1 MSGIAP
7 TKKKRKNPGGIEMA
21 EKETIVL
28 VDGSS
33 LAFRMFYALFSMGL
47 RSSTGVP
54 TGALYGFFNA
64 IFDLIEKY
72 NPTML
77 AVAFDREEPTFR
89 KEQFVEYKA
98 HRQEMPDDLAK
109 QWPLIKEGVQMLGIP
124 MYELAGFEAD
134 DVIGTVAKDAER
146 RGMRVD
152 ILTGD
157 KDAFQL
163 VSDIDG
169 DVQVLMPPA
178 RGGGLV
184 VYRRAEVFEKMGVW
198 PEQIIDYKALCGDS
212 SDNIPGVKGIGPK
225 TAVDLLTQ
233 YKTLDGVYEH
243 VEELKSK
250 SVKAKLTEGK
260 EIAYKSQMLATI
272 KLDVPLDFDFVHC
285 RLDSLDTSKAIEYF
299 QNLGIKS
306 IVNRLPKVLARISGG
321 EAAVQSAEI
330 SSLSVVSVE
339 VESAISV
346 GAGVGA
352 ETPSMG
358 SGGTRQ
364 LGLFDSQEPTS
375 LTGSLGLPA
384 FQHRHFEPPSPQIV
398 TTEEELEKLIEELSK
413 QQALS
418 VDLETSG
425 LESLDTNIVGYALAW
440 GGGID
445 FKDGVLSLA
454 DQSESNGSGVKT
466 AYIPVGHSGILT
478 QQQLDPALVAQRL
491 KPVLEN
497 PAIGK
502 VAQNAKFEM
511 NVLSLYGIKFG
522 PVAFDTM
529 IASYI
534 LNPDD
539 KHGLKDQVS
548 RVFNYEMVRI
558 AELIGTGKKQV
569 TMEMVQID
577 KAAPYAADDAR
588 MTLELTR
595 TYLPLMDKEQK
606 YILNEIELPLSV
618 VLAEMEQ
625 NGIALDIPY
634 LKKFSIELSTDIARL
649 ESEIYALAGYSFNIN
664 STQQLQ
670 KLLFEDLGLKS
681 QGKTTKK
688 TGLSTDA
695 AAMEALKN
703 EHVIIPKI
711 LEYRHLAK
719 LRSTYVDSLTKLVST
734 RDNRLHG
741 TFNQTVAATGRLS
754 STNPNLQ
761 NIPIRTEIGS
771 RIRRAFIPE
780 KPDWVIMS
788 ADYSQIELRILA
800 HMAEDPTLIDA
811 FQKNQDIHQRTAKEI
826 FDIPLEE
833 VTKDMRAIGKTM
845 NFALVYQQGDYRTG
859 IDLGVSTAEAKKFRE
874 KYFNTYPNVMKLVSE
889 TLETARE
896 KNYVETIYGRRRYF
910 RYLNDRNSM
919 IRQADERAAFN
930 APLQGSAADLMKLA
944 MIRLSKE
951 LKENKLK
958 TKIVLQVHDEL
969 VLEVPNDEV
978 ELAKKIVTQSMEYGQ
993 PLKVPLVVDIGVGP
1007 NWMEAK

>member
-1 MSGIAP
+1 
-7 TKKKRKNPGGIEMA
+7 MA
-21 EKETIVL
+21 QKETLVL

-47 RSSTGVP
+47 RSSTGIP

-64 IFDLIEKY
+64 IFDLIEKHQ
-72 NPTML
+72 PAML
-77 AVAFDREEPTFR
+77 AVCFDRDEVTFR
-89 KEQFVEYKA
+89 KEQFQDYKA
-98 HRQEMPDDLAK
+98 NRQEMPDDLKK

-124 MYELAGFEAD
+124 LYELPGFEAD
-134 DVIGTVAKDAER
+134 DVIGTVAKDAEK
-146 RGMRVD
+146 RGLRVD

-184 VYRRAEVFEKMGVW
+184 TYRRAEVFEKMGVW

-233 YKTLDGVYEH
+233 YKTLDGIYEH

-250 SVKAKLTEGK
+250 SVKGKLTEGRD
-260 EIAYKSQMLATI
+260 IAYTSQMLATI
-272 KLDVPLDFDFVHC
+272 KLDVPLEFDFAHC
-285 RLDSLDTSKAIEYF
+285 RLDSLDTSKATEFF
-299 QNLGIKS
+299 QGLGIKS
-306 IVNRLPKVLARISGG
+306 IVTRLPRVLSKIAGTEVAG
-321 EAAVQSAEI
+321 DAEI
-330 SSLSVVSVE
+330 SSLSVVSLQ
-339 VESAISV
+339 VESTVAV
-346 GAGVGA
+346 GAGVGGDA
-352 ETPSMG
+352 PG
-358 SGGTRQ
+358 VVPGGGTRQ
-364 LGLFDSQEPTS
+364 LGLFDSSEPVS
-375 LTGSLGLPA
+375 LTPA
-384 FQHRHFEPPSPQIV
+384 YEKKAFDPPAPQII
-398 TTEEELEKLIEELSK
+398 TTEDDLANLISELSSH
-413 QQALS
+413 QAFAI
-418 VDLETSG
+418 DLETDG
-425 LESLDTNIVGYALAW
+425 IESLDTNIVGWAFAW
-440 GGGID
+440 GNG
-445 FKDGVLSLA
+445 FEMKDGKLQLA
-454 DQSESNGSGVKT
+454 EQTASGTAVKT
-466 AYIPVGHSGILT
+466 AYIPVGHSGILST
-478 QQQLDPALVAQRL
+478 QQLDSELVVSRL
-491 KPVLEN
+491 KPILED
-497 PAIGK
+497 ASIGK
-502 VAQNAKFEM
+502 IAQNAKFEM
-511 NVLSLYGIKFG
+511 NVLSLYGINLC
-522 PVAFDTM
+522 PIAFDTM

-548 RVFNYEMVRI
+548 RVFGYEMVRI

-569 TMEMVQID
+569 TMTMVPVE
-577 KAAPYAADDAR
+577 KVAPYAADDAR
-588 MTLELTR
+588 MTLELAR
-595 TYLPLMDKEQK
+595 TYLPRLDKEQLF
-606 YILNEIELPLSV
+606 ILNQIELPLSC

-634 LKKFSIELSTDIARL
+634 LKKFSVELSADIARL
-649 ESEIYALAGYSFNIN
+649 ESEIFELAGSSFNIN

-670 KLLFEDLGLKS
+670 KILFEDLGLKP

-695 AAMEALKN
+695 AALEALKN
-703 EHVIIPKI
+703 EHVIIPKL
-711 LEYRHLAK
+711 LEYRHLSK
-719 LRSTYVDSLTKLVST
+719 LRSTYVDSLVKLVNT

-780 KPDWVIMS
+780 KADWVIMS
-788 ADYSQIELRILA
+788 ADYSQIELRMLA

-811 FQKNQDIHQRTAKEI
+811 FSKNQDIHQRTAKEI
-826 FDIPLEE
+826 FDVPLEE
-833 VTKDMRAIGKTM
+833 VTKEMRAIGKTM

-859 IDLGVSTAEAKKFRE
+859 IDLGVSTSEAKKFRE
-874 KYFNTYPNVMKLVSE
+874 KYFSTYPNVMKLVSE

-944 MIRLSKE
+944 MIRLCKE
-951 LKENKLK
+951 LKDNNMK

-969 VLEVPNDEV
+969 VLEVPNDEI
-978 ELAKKIVTQSMEYGQ
+978 ELAKKVITQSMEYGQ

>member
-1 MSGIAP
+1 
-7 TKKKRKNPGGIEMA
+7 MA
-21 EKETIVL
+21 QKETLVL

-47 RSSTGVP
+47 RSSSGIP

-64 IFDLIEKY
+64 IFDLIEKHK
-72 NPTML
+72 PAML
-77 AVAFDREEPTFR
+77 AVCFDRDEVTFR
-89 KEQFVEYKA
+89 KEQFEDYKA
-98 HRQEMPDDLAK
+98 NRQEMPDDLKK

-124 MYELAGFEAD
+124 LYELPGFEAD

-146 RGMRVD
+146 RGIRVD

-184 VYRRAEVFEKMGVW
+184 TYRRAEVFEKMGVW

-233 YKTLDGVYEH
+233 YKTLDGIYEH

-250 SVKAKLTEGK
+250 SVKGKLTEGR

-272 KLDVPLDFDFVHC
+272 KLDVPLEFDFAHC
-285 RLDSLDTSKAIEYF
+285 RLVSLDTSKATEFF
-299 QNLGIKS
+299 QGLGIKS
-306 IVNRLPKVLARISGG
+306 IVTRLPRVLAKIAGH
-321 EAAVQSAEI
+321 EMAESAEL
-330 SSLSVVSVE
+330 SSLSVVSVQ
-339 VESAISV
+339 VETTVAVGVSA
-346 GAGVGA
+346 GADAPAMV
-352 ETPSMG
+352 P
-358 SGGTRQ
+358 GGGGRQ
-364 LGLFDSQEPTS
+364 LGLFDLDEPATP
-375 LTGSLGLPA
+375 TP
-384 FQHRHFEPPSPQIV
+384 HFEKRAFDPPTPQIV
-398 TTEEELEKLIEELSK
+398 TTEEQLAWLVDELSK
-413 QQALS
+413 QQAFA
-418 VDLETSG
+418 VDLETDG
-425 LESLDTNIVGYALAW
+425 IESLDTNIVGWAFAW
-440 GGGID
+440 DNG
-445 FKDGVLSLA
+445 FELNDGKLSLKERTA
-454 DQSESNGSGVKT
+454 NGKSINM
-466 AYIPVGHSGILT
+466 AYVPVGHSGILT
-478 QQQLDPALVAQRL
+478 QTQLDFDLVVARL
-491 KPVLEN
+491 KPILEN
-497 PAIGK
+497 PSIGK
-502 VAQNAKFEM
+502 IAQNAKFEM
-511 NVLSLYGIKFG
+511 NVLSLYGINMC

-548 RVFNYEMVRI
+548 RVFGYEMVRI

-569 TMEMVQID
+569 TMTMVPIE

-588 MTLELTR
+588 MTLELAR
-595 TYLPLMDKEQK
+595 TYLPLMDKEQLF
-606 YILNEIELPLSV
+606 ILNEIELPLSC

-634 LKKFSIELSTDIARL
+634 LKKFSVELSADIARL
-649 ESEIYALAGYSFNIN
+649 ESEIFELSGYSFNIN

-670 KLLFEDLGLKS
+670 KVLFEDLGLKP

-695 AAMEALKN
+695 AALEALKN
-703 EHVIIPKI
+703 EHVIIPKLI
-711 LEYRHLAK
+711 EYRHLSK
-719 LRSTYVDSLTKLVST
+719 LRSTYVDSLTKLVSA

-780 KPDWVIMS
+780 KEGWVIMS
-788 ADYSQIELRILA
+788 ADYSQIELRMLA

-826 FDIPLEE
+826 FDVPLEE
-833 VTKDMRAIGKTM
+833 VSKEMRAIGKTM

-859 IDLGVSTAEAKKFRE
+859 IDLGVSTSEAKKFRE
-874 KYFNTYPNVMKLVSE
+874 KYFSTYPNVMKLVSE
-889 TLETARE
+889 TLENARE

-944 MIRLSKE
+944 MIRLGRD
-951 LKENKLK
+951 LKDNNLK
-958 TKIVLQVHDEL
+958 AKIVLQVHDEL
-969 VLEVPNDEV
+969 VLEVPDE
-978 ELAKKIVTQSMEYGQ
+978 ELEKTKEVVTSAMEYGQ

>member
-1 MSGIAP
+1 
-7 TKKKRKNPGGIEMA
+7 MA
-21 EKETIVL
+21 EKETLVL

-47 RSSTGVP
+47 RSSSGIP
-54 TGALYGFFNA
+54 TGALYGFFSS
-64 IFDLIEKY
+64 IFDLIEKH

-89 KEQFVEYKA
+89 KEEYVEYKA
-98 HRQEMPDDLAK
+98 NRLEMPDDLKK

-124 MYELAGFEAD
+124 LYELPGYEAD

-146 RGMRVD
+146 RGIRVD

-163 VSDIDG
+163 VTDVDG
-169 DVQVLMPPA
+169 DIQVLMPPA

-184 VYRRAEVFEKMGVW
+184 TYRRAEVFEKMGVW

-225 TAVDLLTQ
+225 TAVELLTQ
-233 YKTLDGVYEH
+233 YKTLDGIYEH

-272 KLDVPLDFDFVHC
+272 KLDVPMEFDFAHC
-285 RLDSLDTSKAIEYF
+285 RLDSIDTSKANDFF
-299 QNLGIKS
+299 QNLGMKK
-306 IVNRLPKVLARISGG
+306 IVSRLPIVLSKISGG
-321 EAAVQSAEI
+321 AVAMPTQSGEI
-330 SSLSVVSVE
+330 SSLTVVSVE
-339 VESAISV
+339 VETAIPV

-352 ETPSMG
+352 ETG
-358 SGGTRQ
+358 SVGGGRQ
-364 LGLFDSQEPTS
+364 LGLFDSIEPASNTPVYEQRS
-375 LTGSLGLPA
+375 FG
-384 FQHRHFEPPSPQIV
+384 PPTPQII
-398 TTEEELEKLIEELSK
+398 TTEDALNHLIDELSNE
-413 QQALS
+413 QAFAI
-418 VDLETSG
+418 DLETSG
-425 LESLDTNIVGYALAW
+425 IESLDTNIVGYAFAW
-440 GGGID
+440 GAGFSFADGKLSVSENSSTNGG
-445 FKDGVLSLA
+445 GP
-454 DQSESNGSGVKT
+454 KT

-478 QQQLDPALVAQRL
+478 QQQLDHDLVIERL
-491 KPVLEN
+491 KPILEN
-497 PAIGK
+497 PKIGK
-502 VAQNAKFEM
+502 IAQNAKFEM
-511 NVLSLYGIKFG
+511 NVLSLYGIKMC

-534 LNPDD
+534 LNADE

-569 TMEMVQID
+569 TMEMVSID

-588 MTLELTR
+588 MTLELAR
-595 TYLPLMDKEQK
+595 TYLPMLDKEQLF
-606 YILNEIELPLSV
+606 ILNEIELPLSC

-625 NGIALDIPY
+625 NGIALDTAY
-634 LKKFSIELSTDIARL
+634 LKKLSIELSSDIARL
-649 ESEIYALAGYSFNIN
+649 ESEIFALSGYSFNIN

-670 KLLFEDLGLKS
+670 KVLFEDLGLKP

-695 AAMEALKN
+695 AALEALKD
-703 EHVIIPKI
+703 EHVIIPKL
-711 LEYRHLAK
+711 LEYRHLSK
-719 LRSTYVDSLTKLVST
+719 LRSTYVDSLTKLVSP

-780 KPDWVIMS
+780 KEGWVMVS
-788 ADYSQIELRILA
+788 ADYSQIELRMLA

-833 VTKDMRAIGKTM
+833 VTKEMRAVGKTM

-896 KNYVETIYGRRRYF
+896 KNYVETIYGRRRHF

-951 LKENKLK
+951 LKENNMK

-969 VLEVPNDEV
+969 VLEVPNEELD
-978 ELAKKIVTQSMEYGQ
+978 LAKKVITQSMEYGQ

>member
-1 MSGIAP
+1 
-7 TKKKRKNPGGIEMA
+7 MA

-47 RSSTGVP
+47 RSSTGIP

-98 HRQEMPDDLAK
+98 NRQEMPDDLAK
-109 QWPLIKEGVQMLGIP
+109 QWPLIKEGVRMLGIP

-134 DVIGTVAKDAER
+134 DVIGTVAKDAEQ

-250 SVKAKLTEGK
+250 SVKAKLTEGR

-272 KLDVPLDFDFVHC
+272 KVDVPLDFDFAHC
-285 RLDSLDTSKAIEYF
+285 RLDSLDASKAIEYF

-306 IVNRLPKVLARISGG
+306 IVNRLPKVIARISGG
-321 EAAVQSAEI
+321 AGAAQSAEV
-330 SSLSVVSVE
+330 SSLSVVSLEQAEQAV
-339 VESAISV
+339 SV
-346 GAGVGA
+346 GAAVGA
-352 ETPSMG
+352 ETPGMG

-375 LTGSLGLPA
+375 LPGSPGLPA
-384 FQHRHFEPPSPQIV
+384 FPKKHFEPPSPQIV
-398 TTEEELEKLIEELSK
+398 TTEEELDKLIEELSV

-418 VDLETSG
+418 VDLETKG

-440 GGGID
+440 GSGID
-445 FKDGVLSLA
+445 FKDGVFSLA
-454 DQSESNGSGVKT
+454 DKSESNGSGVKT

-478 QQQLDPALVAQRL
+478 QKQLDPALVAQRL

-502 VAQNAKFEM
+502 IAQNGKFEM

-558 AELIGTGKKQV
+558 QELIGTGKKQV

-588 MTLELTR
+588 MTLELAR
-595 TYLPLMDKEQK
+595 TYLPLLDKEQK

-719 LRSTYVDSLTKLVST
+719 LRSTYVDSLIKLVST

-788 ADYSQIELRILA
+788 ADYSQIELRMLA

-833 VTKDMRAIGKTM
+833 VTKERRAIGKTM

-944 MIRLSKE
+944 MIRLNKD
-951 LKENKLK
+951 LKENKLR

-978 ELAKKIVTQSMEYGQ
+978 EQAKKVTTQAMEYGQ

>member
-1 MSGIAP
+1 
-7 TKKKRKNPGGIEMA
+7 MA
-21 EKETIVL
+21 EKETLVL

-47 RSSTGVP
+47 RSSSGIP
-54 TGALYGFFNA
+54 TGGLYGFFNA
-64 IFDLIEKY
+64 IFDLIEKH

-89 KEQFVEYKA
+89 KEEFVEYKA
-98 HRQEMPDDLAK
+98 NRQEMPDDLKK

-124 MYELAGFEAD
+124 LYELPGFEAD

-146 RGMRVD
+146 RGIRVD

-163 VSDIDG
+163 VTDVDG
-169 DVQVLMPPA
+169 DIQVLMPPA

-184 VYRRAEVFEKMGVW
+184 TYRRAEVFEKMGVW
-198 PEQIIDYKALCGDS
+198 PEQIIDYKSLCGDS

-225 TAVDLLTQ
+225 TAVELLTQ
-233 YKTLDGVYEH
+233 YKTLDGIYEH
-243 VEELKSK
+243 LEELKSK
-250 SVKAKLTEGK
+250 SVKAKLTEGR

-272 KLDVPLDFDFVHC
+272 KLDVPMDFDFAHC
-285 RLDSLDTSKAIEYF
+285 RLDSIDTSRANEFF
-299 QNLGIKS
+299 QALGIKS

-321 EAAVQSAEI
+321 EIPQTSQSGQI
-330 SSLSVVSVE
+330 SSLSVVPVQVE
-339 VESAISV
+339 AAVSV

-352 ETPSMG
+352 E
-358 SGGTRQ
+358 SGMAGGRQ
-364 LGLFDSQEPTS
+364 LGLFDSAEPAS
-375 LTGSLGLPA
+375 NAPVFEKRSFAPPA
-384 FQHRHFEPPSPQIV
+384 PQII
-398 TTEEELEKLIEELSK
+398 TTEDELNSLVDELSNQK
-413 QQALS
+413 AIAI
-418 VDLETSG
+418 DLETSG
-425 LESLDTNIVGYALAW
+425 IESLDTNIVGYALAW
-440 GGGID
+440 GSGFDLNEGI
-445 FKDGVLSLA
+445 LSCA
-454 DQSESNGSGVKT
+454 ETSGKNGSGVKT

-478 QQQLDPALVAQRL
+478 QQQLDHDLVIERL
-491 KPVLEN
+491 KPILEN
-497 PAIGK
+497 PRIGK

-511 NVLSLYGIKFG
+511 NVLSLYGIKLC
-522 PVAFDTM
+522 PVSFDTM

-558 AELIGTGKKQV
+558 AELIGTGKKQI
-569 TMEMVQID
+569 TMEMVPID

-588 MTLELTR
+588 MTLELAS
-595 TYLPLMDKEQK
+595 TYLPLLDKDQSF
-606 YILNEIELPLSV
+606 ILNQIELPLSC

-634 LKKFSIELSTDIARL
+634 LKKLSVELSSDIARL
-649 ESEIYALAGYSFNIN
+649 ESEIFALSGYSFNIN

-670 KLLFEDLGLKS
+670 KVLFEDLGLKS

-695 AAMEALKN
+695 AALEALKN
-703 EHVIIPKI
+703 EHVIIPKL
-711 LEYRHLAK
+711 LEYRHLSK
-719 LRSTYVDSLTKLVST
+719 LRSTYVDSLTKLVSR

-780 KPDWVIMS
+780 KEGWVMVS
-788 ADYSQIELRILA
+788 ADYSQIELRMLA

-811 FQKNQDIHQRTAKEI
+811 FRKNQDIHQRTAKEI
-826 FDIPLEE
+826 FDVPLEE
-833 VTKDMRAIGKTM
+833 VTKEMRAIGKTM

-859 IDLGVSTAEAKKFRE
+859 IDLGVPTAEAKKFRE

-910 RYLNDRNSM
+910 RYLNDRNAM

-951 LKENKLK
+951 LKENNMK

-969 VLEVPNDEV
+969 VLEVPNDEL
-978 ELAKKIVTQSMEYGQ
+978 ELAKQVITRSMEYGQ

>member
-1 MSGIAP
+1 
-7 TKKKRKNPGGIEMA
+7 MA
-21 EKETIVL
+21 EKETLVL

-47 RSSTGVP
+47 RSSSGIP
-54 TGALYGFFNA
+54 TGGLYGFFNA
-64 IFDLIEKY
+64 IFDLIEKH

-89 KEQFVEYKA
+89 KEEYVEYKA
-98 HRQEMPDDLAK
+98 NRQEMPDDLKK

-124 MYELAGFEAD
+124 LYELPGYEAD
-134 DVIGTVAKDAER
+134 DVIGTVAKDAEK
-146 RGMRVD
+146 RGFRVD

-163 VSDIDG
+163 VTDVDG
-169 DVQVLMPPA
+169 DIQVLMPPA

-184 VYRRAEVFEKMGVW
+184 TYRRAEVFEKMGVW

-225 TAVDLLTQ
+225 TAVELLTQ
-233 YKTLDGVYEH
+233 YKTLDGIYEH
-243 VEELKSK
+243 LEELKSK
-250 SVKAKLTEGK
+250 SVKAKLTEGR

-272 KLDVPLDFDFVHC
+272 KLDVPMEFDFAHC
-285 RLDSLDTSKAIEYF
+285 RLDSIDTSRANEFF
-299 QNLGIKS
+299 QGLGIKS
-306 IVNRLPKVLARISGG
+306 IVNRLPKVLARISGVEVAQPTQAG
-321 EAAVQSAEI
+321 QI

-339 VESAISV
+339 VEAAVSV
-346 GAGVGA
+346 GAAVGA
-352 ETPSMG
+352 E
-358 SGGTRQ
+358 SGMAGGRQ
-364 LGLFDSQEPTS
+364 LGLFDSAEPAANAPVFAKRTFAP
-375 LTGSLGLPA
+375 PA
-384 FQHRHFEPPSPQIV
+384 PQII
-398 TTEEELEKLIEELSK
+398 TTEDELNLLVDELSNQK
-413 QQALS
+413 AIAI
-418 VDLETSG
+418 DLETSG
-425 LESLDTNIVGYALAW
+425 IESLDTNIVGYALAW
-440 GGGID
+440 GLGFD
-445 FKDGVLSLA
+445 LNDGKLSVA
-454 DQSESNGSGVKT
+454 DQSANNGSGAKT

-478 QQQLDPALVAQRL
+478 QQQLDHDLVIERL
-491 KPVLEN
+491 KPILEN
-497 PAIGK
+497 PRIGK

-511 NVLSLYGIKFG
+511 NVLSLYGIKLC
-522 PVAFDTM
+522 PIAFDTM

-558 AELIGTGKKQV
+558 AELIGTGKKQI
-569 TMEMVQID
+569 TMEMVPID

-588 MTLELTR
+588 MTLELAR
-595 TYLPLMDKEQK
+595 TYLPLLDKEQSF
-606 YILNEIELPLSV
+606 ILNDIELPLSC

-634 LKKFSIELSTDIARL
+634 LKKLSIELSSDIARL
-649 ESEIYALAGYSFNIN
+649 ESEIFALSGYSFNIN

-670 KLLFEDLGLKS
+670 KVLFEDLGLKS

-695 AAMEALKN
+695 AALEALKN
-703 EHVIIPKI
+703 EHVIIPKL
-711 LEYRHLAK
+711 LEYRHLSK
-719 LRSTYVDSLTKLVST
+719 LRSTYVDSLTKLVSQ

-780 KPDWVIMS
+780 KEGWVMVS
-788 ADYSQIELRILA
+788 ADYSQIELRMLA

-826 FDIPLEE
+826 FDVPIEE
-833 VTKDMRAIGKTM
+833 VTKEMRAIGKTM

-859 IDLGVSTAEAKKFRE
+859 IDLGVPTSEAKKFRE

-910 RYLNDRNSM
+910 RYLNDRNAM

-951 LKENKLK
+951 LKENNMK

-969 VLEVPNDEV
+969 VLEVPNDEL
-978 ELAKKIVTQSMEYGQ
+978 ELAKQVITRSMEYGQ

>member
-1 MSGIAP
+1 
-7 TKKKRKNPGGIEMA
+7 MA
-21 EKETIVL
+21 EKETLVL

-47 RSSTGVP
+47 RSSSGIP
-54 TGALYGFFNA
+54 TGGLYGFFNA
-64 IFDLIEKY
+64 IFDLIEKH

-89 KEQFVEYKA
+89 KEEYVEYKA
-98 HRQEMPDDLAK
+98 NRQEMPDDLKK

-124 MYELAGFEAD
+124 LYELPGYEAD

-146 RGMRVD
+146 RGIRVD

-163 VSDIDG
+163 VTDVDG
-169 DVQVLMPPA
+169 DIQVLMPPA

-184 VYRRAEVFEKMGVW
+184 TYRRAEVFEKMGVW

-225 TAVDLLTQ
+225 TAVELLTQ
-233 YKTLDGVYEH
+233 YKTLDGIYEH
-243 VEELKSK
+243 LEELKSK
-250 SVKAKLTEGK
+250 SVKAKLTEGR

-272 KLDVPLDFDFVHC
+272 KLDVPMEFDFAHC
-285 RLDSLDTSKAIEYF
+285 RLDSIDTSRANEFF
-299 QNLGIKS
+299 QGLGIKS
-306 IVNRLPKVLARISGG
+306 IVNRLPKVLARISGD
-321 EAAVQSAEI
+321 EIAQTAQSGQI
-330 SSLSVVSVE
+330 SSLSVVPVQVE
-339 VESAISV
+339 AAVSV
-346 GAGVGA
+346 GVGVGA
-352 ETPSMG
+352 E
-358 SGGTRQ
+358 SGMAGGRQ
-364 LGLFDSQEPTS
+364 LGLFDSAEPAS
-375 LTGSLGLPA
+375 NAPV
-384 FQHRHFEPPSPQIV
+384 FEKRSFSPPNPQII
-398 TTEEELEKLIEELSK
+398 TSEDELNSLVDELSNQK
-413 QQALS
+413 AIAI
-418 VDLETSG
+418 DLETSG
-425 LESLDTNIVGYALAW
+425 IESLDTNIVGYALAW
-440 GGGID
+440 GLGFDMNEGI
-445 FKDGVLSLA
+445 LSCA
-454 DQSESNGSGVKT
+454 ESSGNNASGVKT

-478 QQQLDPALVAQRL
+478 QQQLDHDLVIERL
-491 KPVLEN
+491 KPILEN
-497 PAIGK
+497 PRIGK

-511 NVLSLYGIKFG
+511 NVLSLYGIKLC
-522 PVAFDTM
+522 PVSFDTM

-558 AELIGTGKKQV
+558 AELIGTGKKQI
-569 TMEMVQID
+569 TMEMVPID

-588 MTLELTR
+588 MTLELAS
-595 TYLPLMDKEQK
+595 TYLPLLDKEQSF
-606 YILNEIELPLSV
+606 ILNQIELPLSC

-634 LKKFSIELSTDIARL
+634 LKKLSVELSSDIARL
-649 ESEIYALAGYSFNIN
+649 ESEIFALSGYSFNIN

-670 KLLFEDLGLKS
+670 KVLFEDLGLKS

-695 AAMEALKN
+695 AALEALKN
-703 EHVIIPKI
+703 EHVIIPKL
-711 LEYRHLAK
+711 LEYRHLSK
-719 LRSTYVDSLTKLVST
+719 LRSTYVDSLTKLVSR

-780 KPDWVIMS
+780 KEGWVMVS
-788 ADYSQIELRILA
+788 ADYSQIELRMLA

-826 FDIPLEE
+826 FDVPLDE
-833 VTKDMRAIGKTM
+833 VTKEMRAIGKTM

-859 IDLGVSTAEAKKFRE
+859 IDLGVPTSEAKKFRE

-910 RYLNDRNSM
+910 RYLNDRNAM

-951 LKENKLK
+951 LKENNMK

-969 VLEVPNDEV
+969 VLEVPNDEL
-978 ELAKKIVTQSMEYGQ
+978 ELAKQVITRSMEYGQ

>member
-1 MSGIAP
+1 MSD
-7 TKKKRKNPGGIEMA
+7 
-21 EKETIVL
+21 KETIVL

-64 IFDLIEKY
+64 IFDLIEKHK
-72 NPTML
+72 PTML
-77 AVAFDREEPTFR
+77 AVCFDREEPTFR
-89 KEQFVEYKA
+89 KEEYVEYKA
-98 HRQEMPDDLAK
+98 NRQEMPDDLAK

-124 MYELAGFEAD
+124 LYELPGFEAD

-146 RGMRVD
+146 RGIRVD

-184 VYRRAEVFEKMGVW
+184 TYRRAEVFEKMGVW

-233 YKTLDGVYEH
+233 YKTLEGIYEH
-243 VEELKSK
+243 LEELKSK
-250 SVKAKLTEGK
+250 SVKTKLTEGR

-272 KLDVPLDFDFVHC
+272 KLDVPLDFDFAHC
-285 RLDSLDTSKAIEYF
+285 KLDSIDTSKAVDYF

-306 IVNRLPKVLARISGG
+306 IVTRLPRVLAKIAGTEETATAG
-321 EAAVQSAEI
+321 EI

-339 VESAISV
+339 VETTVAV
-346 GAGVGA
+346 AAGVGA
-352 ETPSMG
+352 EAPSMVPG
-358 SGGTRQ
+358 SGRQ
-364 LGLFDSQEPTS
+364 LGLFDVPEEMP
-375 LTGSLGLPA
+375 LPGSRTFAPKA
-384 FQHRHFEPPSPQIV
+384 FEPPTPEII
-398 TTEEELEKLIEELSK
+398 TTVEQLDALIAELSK
-413 QQALS
+413 EEAIA

-440 GGGID
+440 GSG
-445 FKDGVLSLA
+445 FAMKDDKLTLSEEA
-454 DQSESNGSGVKT
+454 QTNGYTVKT
-466 AYIPVGHSGILT
+466 AYIPVGHSGILS
-478 QQQLDPALVAQRL
+478 QQQIEPELVAEKL
-491 KPVLEN
+491 KPILEN
-497 PAIGK
+497 PKIGK
-502 VAQNAKFEM
+502 IAQNAKFEM
-511 NVLSLYGIKFG
+511 NVLSLYGIKMC

-534 LNPDD
+534 MNPDD
-539 KHGLKDQVS
+539 KHGLKEQVM

-569 TMEMVQID
+569 TMTMVPIE

-588 MTLELTR
+588 MTLELAR
-595 TYLPLMDKEQK
+595 TYLPLLEKEQLF
-606 YILNEIELPLSV
+606 ILNEIELPLSC
-618 VLAEMEQ
+618 VLAEIEQ

-634 LKKFSIELSTDIARL
+634 LKKLSVELSTDIARL
-649 ESEIYALAGYSFNIN
+649 ESEIYALAGCSFNIN

-670 KLLFEDLGLKS
+670 KILYEDLGLKA

-695 AAMEALKN
+695 AALEALKE
-703 EHVIIPKI
+703 EHVIIPKL

-719 LRSTYVDSLTKLVST
+719 LRSTYVDSLTKLVSP

-780 KPDWVIMS
+780 KADWSMVS
-788 ADYSQIELRILA
+788 ADYSQIELRMLA

-826 FDIPLEE
+826 FDVPLEE
-833 VTKDMRAIGKTM
+833 VSKEMRAIGKTM

-859 IDLGVSTAEAKKFRE
+859 IDLGVSTSEAKKFRE
-874 KYFNTYPNVMKLVSE
+874 KYFSTYPNVMKLVSE

-930 APLQGSAADLMKLA
+930 APLQGSAADLMKFA

-951 LKENKLK
+951 LKQNNLK
-958 TKIVLQVHDEL
+958 AKIVLQVHDEL
-969 VLEVPNDEV
+969 VLEVPNDELD
-978 ELAKKIVTQSMEYGQ
+978 LAKKVITESMEYGQ

>member
-1 MSGIAP
+1 
-7 TKKKRKNPGGIEMA
+7 MA
-21 EKETIVL
+21 EKETLVL

-47 RSSTGVP
+47 RSSSGIP
-54 TGALYGFFNA
+54 TGGLYGFFNA
-64 IFDLIEKY
+64 IFDLIEKH

-89 KEQFVEYKA
+89 KEEYVEYKA
-98 HRQEMPDDLAK
+98 NRQEMPDDLKK

-124 MYELAGFEAD
+124 LYELPGYEAD

-146 RGMRVD
+146 RGIRVD

-163 VSDIDG
+163 VTDVDG
-169 DVQVLMPPA
+169 DIQVLMPPS

-184 VYRRAEVFEKMGVW
+184 TYRRAEVFEKMGVW

-225 TAVDLLTQ
+225 TAVELLTQ
-233 YKTLDGVYEH
+233 YKTLDGIYEH
-243 VEELKSK
+243 LEELKSK
-250 SVKAKLTEGK
+250 SVKGKLTEGK

-272 KLDVPLDFDFVHC
+272 KLDVPMEFDFAHC
-285 RLDSLDTSKAIEYF
+285 RLDSIDTSKASEFF
-299 QNLGIKS
+299 QGLGIKS

-321 EAAVQSAEI
+321 EVAQPLQTGEI

-339 VESAISV
+339 VEAKVSV

-352 ETPSMG
+352 ETGM
-358 SGGTRQ
+358 SGGRQ
-364 LGLFDSQEPTS
+364 LGLFDSTEPVS
-375 LTGSLGLPA
+375 HAPVFEKRA
-384 FQHRHFEPPSPQIV
+384 FGPPSPQII
-398 TTEEELEKLIEELSK
+398 TTEDQLNLLIDDLSNQK
-413 QQALS
+413 AFAI
-418 VDLETSG
+418 DLETSG
-425 LESLDTNIVGYALAW
+425 IESLDTNIVGYAVAW
-440 GGGID
+440 GAGFDLID
-445 FKDGVLSLA
+445 GKLSLPEN
-454 DQSESNGSGVKT
+454 SGTNGSGIKT

-478 QQQLDPALVAQRL
+478 QQQLDHDLVRERL
-491 KPVLEN
+491 KPLLEN
-497 PAIGK
+497 QSIGK
-502 VAQNAKFEM
+502 IAQNAKFEM
-511 NVLSLYGIKFG
+511 NVLSLYGINMR

-569 TMEMVQID
+569 TMEMVPID

-588 MTLELTR
+588 MTLELAR
-595 TYLPLMDKEQK
+595 TYLPLLDKEQLF
-606 YILNEIELPLSV
+606 ILNEIELPLSC

-634 LKKFSIELSTDIARL
+634 LKKLSVELSSDIARL
-649 ESEIYALAGYSFNIN
+649 ESEIFELSGHSFNIN

-670 KLLFEDLGLKS
+670 KVLFEDLGLKP

-695 AAMEALKN
+695 AALEALKN
-703 EHVIIPKI
+703 EHVIIPKL
-711 LEYRHLAK
+711 LEYRHLSK
-719 LRSTYVDSLTKLVST
+719 LRSTYVDSLTKLVSP

-780 KPDWVIMS
+780 KEGWVMVS
-788 ADYSQIELRILA
+788 ADYSQIELRMLA

-826 FDIPLEE
+826 FDVPLEE
-833 VTKDMRAIGKTM
+833 VSKEMRAIGKTM

-951 LKENKLK
+951 LKENKMK

-969 VLEVPNDEV
+969 VLEVPNDEL
-978 ELAKKIVTQSMEYGQ
+978 ELAKKVITQSMEYGQ

>member
-1 MSGIAP
+1 
-7 TKKKRKNPGGIEMA
+7 MA
-21 EKETIVL
+21 EKETLVL

-47 RSSTGVP
+47 RSSSGIP

-64 IFDLIEKY
+64 IFDLIEKHS
-72 NPTML
+72 PTML

-89 KEQFVEYKA
+89 KEEFVEYKA
-98 HRQEMPDDLAK
+98 NRLEMPDDLKK

-124 MYELAGFEAD
+124 LYELPGFEAD
-134 DVIGTVAKDAER
+134 DVIGTVAKDAEK
-146 RGMRVD
+146 RGIRVD

-163 VSDIDG
+163 VSDVDG
-169 DVQVLMPPA
+169 DIQVLMPPS

-184 VYRRAEVFEKMGVW
+184 TYRRAEVFEKMGVW

-225 TAVDLLTQ
+225 TAVELLTQ
-233 YKTLDGVYEH
+233 YKTLDGIYEH

-272 KLDVPLDFDFVHC
+272 KLDTPLEFDFAHC
-285 RLDSLDTSKAIEYF
+285 RLDTLDTSKAIEFF
-299 QNLGIKS
+299 QGLGIKS
-306 IVNRLPKVLARISGG
+306 IVNRLPKVLARISGHEGALPAAQSG
-321 EAAVQSAEI
+321 EIA
-330 SSLSVVSVE
+330 SLAVVSVE
-339 VESAISV
+339 VEAAVSV
-346 GAGVGA
+346 GAGVGVEA
-352 ETPSMG
+352 PGTGGG
-358 SGGTRQ
+358 SRQ
-364 LGLFDSQEPTS
+364 LGLFDTTESPP
-375 LTGSLGLPA
+375 GLPV
-384 FQHRHFEPPSPQIV
+384 FEKKSFEPPAPQIV
-398 TTEEELEKLIEELSK
+398 TTEAELDKLIEELSK

-418 VDLETSG
+418 VDLETTG
-425 LESLDTNIVGYALAW
+425 LESLDTHIVGYALAW
-440 GGGID
+440 GSGID
-445 FKDGVLSLA
+445 FKDGKFSVTDKS
-454 DQSESNGSGVKT
+454 QSNGTGVKT

-478 QQQLDPALVAQRL
+478 QQQLDPELVAQKL

-502 VAQNAKFEM
+502 IAQNAKFEM

-522 PVAFDTM
+522 PIAFDPM

-548 RVFNYEMVRI
+548 RIYNYEMVRI

-569 TMEMVQID
+569 TMEMVPID

-595 TYLPLMDKEQK
+595 TYLPIMEKEQL
-606 YILNEIELPLSV
+606 YVLNEIELPLSA

-625 NGIALDIPY
+625 NGIALDTPY
-634 LKKFSIELSTDIARL
+634 LKKLSVELSSDIARL
-649 ESEIYALAGYSFNIN
+649 ESEIFELAGYSFNIN

-670 KLLFEDLGLKS
+670 KVLFEDLGLKP

-695 AAMEALKN
+695 AALEALKT
-703 EHVIIPKI
+703 EHVIIPKL
-711 LEYRHLAK
+711 LEYRHLSK

-780 KPDWVIMS
+780 KEGWVMVS
-788 ADYSQIELRILA
+788 ADYSQIELRMLA

-811 FQKNQDIHQRTAKEI
+811 FSKNQDIHQRTAKEI
-826 FDIPLEE
+826 FDVPLEE
-833 VTKDMRAIGKTM
+833 VTKEMRAIGKTM

-889 TLETARE
+889 TLENARE

-951 LKENKLK
+951 LKEKNMK

-969 VLEVPNDEV
+969 VLEVPNEELD
-978 ELAKKIVTQSMEYGQ
+978 LAKKVITESMEYGQ

>member
-1 MSGIAP
+1 
-7 TKKKRKNPGGIEMA
+7 MA
-21 EKETIVL
+21 EKETLVL

-64 IFDLIEKY
+64 IFDLIEKHK
-72 NPTML
+72 PAML
-77 AVAFDREEPTFR
+77 AVCFDRDEVTFR
-89 KEQFVEYKA
+89 KEQYEEYKA
-98 HRQEMPDDLAK
+98 NRQEMPDDLKK

-124 MYELAGFEAD
+124 LYELPGFEAD
-134 DVIGTVAKDAER
+134 DVIGTVAKDAEK
-146 RGMRVD
+146 RGIRVD

-169 DVQVLMPPA
+169 DVQVLMPPS

-184 VYRRAEVFEKMGVW
+184 TYRRAEVFEKMGVW

-233 YKTLDGVYEH
+233 YKTLDGIYEH

-250 SVKAKLTEGK
+250 SVKGKLTEGRD
-260 EIAYKSQMLATI
+260 IAYKSQMLATI
-272 KLDVPLDFDFVHC
+272 KLDVPLDFDFAHC
-285 RLDSLDTSKAIEYF
+285 RLDSLDTSKATEFF
-299 QNLGIKS
+299 QGLGIKS
-306 IVNRLPKVLARISGG
+306 IVTRLPRVLSKIAGT
-321 EAAVQSAEI
+321 EYAESAEI
-330 SSLSVVSVE
+330 SSLSVVSVQ
-339 VESAISV
+339 VETSVAV

-352 ETPSMG
+352 GATDAPNMVP
-358 SGGTRQ
+358 GGASRQ
-364 LGLFDSQEPTS
+364 LGLFDLPEPASPTP
-375 LTGSLGLPA
+375 LFEKRA
-384 FQHRHFEPPSPQIV
+384 FDPPSPQII
-398 TTEEELEKLIEELSK
+398 TTEAELSNLIEELTK
-413 QQALS
+413 QGAFAI
-418 VDLETSG
+418 DLETG
-425 LESLDTNIVGYALAW
+425 GIESLDTNIVGWAFAW
-440 GGGID
+440 DDGFD
-445 FKDGVLSLA
+445 LKDGKLSL
-454 DQSESNGSGVKT
+454 SENSSANGKGAKT

-478 QQQLDPALVAQRL
+478 QQQLDADLVVERL
-491 KPVLEN
+491 KPLLEN
-497 PAIGK
+497 ASIGK
-502 VAQNAKFEM
+502 IAQNAKFEM
-511 NVLSLYGIKFG
+511 NVLSLYGTKMC

-548 RVFNYEMVRI
+548 RVFGYEMVRI

-569 TMEMVQID
+569 TMMMVPIE

-588 MTLELTR
+588 MTLELAR
-595 TYLPLMDKEQK
+595 TYLPLMDKEQLF
-606 YILNEIELPLSV
+606 ILNQIELPLSC

-634 LKKFSIELSTDIARL
+634 LKKFSVELSADIARL
-649 ESEIYALAGYSFNIN
+649 ESEIFELAGYSFNIN

-670 KLLFEDLGLKS
+670 KVLFEDLGLKS

-695 AAMEALKN
+695 AALEALKS
-703 EHVIIPKI
+703 EHVIIPKL
-711 LEYRHLAK
+711 LEYRHLSK

-788 ADYSQIELRILA
+788 ADYSQIELRMLA

-811 FQKNQDIHQRTAKEI
+811 FSKNQDIHQRTAKEI
-826 FDIPLEE
+826 FDVPLEE
-833 VTKDMRAIGKTM
+833 VTKEMRAIGKTM

-859 IDLGVSTAEAKKFRE
+859 IDLGVSTSEAKKFRE

-896 KNYVETIYGRRRYF
+896 KNYVETIYGRRRHF

-944 MIRLSKE
+944 MIRLCKE
-951 LKENKLK
+951 LKDNNMK

-969 VLEVPNDEV
+969 VLEVPNDEI
-978 ELAKKIVTQSMEYGQ
+978 ELAKKVITQSMEYGQ

>member
-1 MSGIAP
+1 
-7 TKKKRKNPGGIEMA
+7 MA

-47 RSSTGVP
+47 RSSTGIP
-54 TGALYGFFNA
+54 TGALYGFFNS
-64 IFDLIEKY
+64 IFDLIEKH
-72 NPTML
+72 NPSML

-98 HRQEMPDDLAK
+98 NRQEMPDDLAK

-124 MYELAGFEAD
+124 MYELAGYEAD

-225 TAVDLLTQ
+225 TAVDLLTP

-243 VEELKSK
+243 IEEIKSK

-260 EIAYKSQMLATI
+260 EIAYTSQMLATI
-272 KLDVPLDFDFVHC
+272 KLDVPLEFDFAHC
-285 RLDSLDTSKAIEYF
+285 RLDSLDTSRAIEYF

-321 EAAVQSAEI
+321 EGAVQSTEI
-330 SSLSVVSVE
+330 SSLAVVSVE
-339 VESAISV
+339 VESTVAVGV
-346 GAGVGA
+346 GAGA
-352 ETPSMG
+352 EAPGMG
-358 SGGTRQ
+358 SGASRQ
-364 LGLFDSQEPTS
+364 LGLFDPQEPS
-375 LTGSLGLPA
+375 SPMGSGLPGLPK
-384 FQHRHFEPPSPQIV
+384 FESRNFDPPAPQIV
-398 TTEEELEKLIEELSK
+398 TTEEELDKLIEELSK
-413 QQALS
+413 QQAIAI
-418 VDLETSG
+418 DLETSS

-440 GGGID
+440 GSGINL
-445 FKDGVLSLA
+445 KDGRFTLA
-454 DQSESNGSGVKT
+454 DKSETNGSGVKT
-466 AYIPVGHSGILT
+466 VYIPVGHSGILS
-478 QQQLDPALVAQRL
+478 QQQLDPDLVANKL

-502 VAQNAKFEM
+502 IAQNAKFEM
-511 NVLSLYGIKFG
+511 NVLSLYGITLC

-569 TMEMVQID
+569 TMEMVPID

-588 MTLELTR
+588 MTFELAR
-595 TYLPLMDKEQK
+595 TYLPLMDKEQL
-606 YILNEIELPLSV
+606 YILNDIELPLSC
-618 VLAEMEQ
+618 VLAQMEQ
-625 NGIALDIPY
+625 NGIALDTPY

-695 AAMEALKN
+695 AAMEALKG

-719 LRSTYVDSLTKLVST
+719 LRSTYVDSLTKLVSQ

-788 ADYSQIELRILA
+788 ADYSQIELRMLA

-833 VTKDMRAIGKTM
+833 VTKEMRAIGKTM

-859 IDLGVSTAEAKKFRE
+859 IDLGVSTSEAKKFRE

-944 MIRLSKE
+944 MIRLNKE
-951 LKENKLK
+951 LKENDMK

-978 ELAKKIVTQSMEYGQ
+978 ELAKKVITQSMEYGQ

>member
-1 MSGIAP
+1 
-7 TKKKRKNPGGIEMA
+7 MA
-21 EKETIVL
+21 EKETLVL

-64 IFDLIEKY
+64 IFDLIEKH
-72 NPTML
+72 NPSML

-89 KEQFVEYKA
+89 KEEYAEYKA
-98 HRQEMPDDLAK
+98 HRLEMPDDLAK
-109 QWPLIKEGVQMLGIP
+109 QWPLIKEGVQMLGLP
-124 MYELAGFEAD
+124 LYELPGFEAD

-146 RGMRVD
+146 RGIQVD

-163 VSDIDG
+163 VSDVDG

-225 TAVDLLTQ
+225 TAVELLTQ
-233 YKTLDGVYEH
+233 YKTLDGIYEH
-243 VEELKSK
+243 IEELKSK
-250 SVKAKLTEGK
+250 SVKTKLTEGK

-272 KLDVPLDFDFVHC
+272 KLDVPLEFDFAHC
-285 RLDSLDTSKAIEYF
+285 RLASLDTSKATEYF
-299 QNLGIKS
+299 QGLGIKS
-306 IVNRLPKVLARISGG
+306 IVNRLPKVLSRISGAEVG
-321 EAAVQSAEI
+321 GQVSEI
-330 SSLSVVSVE
+330 SSLAVVSVE
-339 VESAISV
+339 IDSTVSV
-346 GAGVGA
+346 GASVGS
-352 ETPSMG
+352 ETPALG
-358 SGGTRQ
+358 SGGSRQ
-364 LGLFDSQEPTS
+364 LGLFESMESPP
-375 LTGSLGLPA
+375 SLGLPSFA
-384 FQHRHFEPPSPQIV
+384 SRSFEPPSPQII
-398 TTEEELEKLIEELSK
+398 TTGEELDKLIEELSK

-440 GGGID
+440 GTGIN
-445 FKDGVLSLA
+445 FKEGRFSLA
-454 DQSESNGSGVKT
+454 DKTESNGAGVKT

-478 QQQLDPALVAQRL
+478 QQQLDPELVAQRL

-497 PAIGK
+497 PDIGK
-502 VAQNAKFEM
+502 IAQNAKFEM

-522 PVAFDTM
+522 PVAFDPM

-595 TYLPLMDKEQK
+595 TYLPLMDKEQQF
-606 YILNEIELPLSV
+606 ILNDVELPLSA

-625 NGIALDIPY
+625 NGIALDTPY
-634 LKKFSIELSTDIARL
+634 LKKLSVELSTDIARL
-649 ESEIYALAGYSFNIN
+649 ESEIYELAGHSFNIN

-670 KLLFEDLGLKS
+670 KVLFEDLGLKS

-695 AAMEALKN
+695 AALEALKG
-703 EHVIIPKI
+703 EHVIIPKL
-711 LEYRHLAK
+711 LEYRHLSK

-780 KPDWVIMS
+780 KSDWTIMS
-788 ADYSQIELRILA
+788 ADYSQIELRMLA

-811 FQKNQDIHQRTAKEI
+811 FSKNQDIHQRTAKEI
-826 FDIPLEE
+826 FDVPLEE
-833 VTKDMRAIGKTM
+833 VTKEMRAIGKTM

-889 TLETARE
+889 TLDTARE

-951 LKENKLK
+951 LKENNMK

-969 VLEVPNDEV
+969 VLEVPNEEL
-978 ELAKKIVTQSMEYGQ
+978 ELAKQVVTQSMEYGQ

>member
-1 MSGIAP
+1 
-7 TKKKRKNPGGIEMA
+7 MA
-21 EKETIVL
+21 EKETLVL

-47 RSSTGVP
+47 RSSSGIP
-54 TGALYGFFNA
+54 TGGLYGFFNA
-64 IFDLIEKY
+64 IFDLIEKH

-89 KEQFVEYKA
+89 KEEYVEYKA
-98 HRQEMPDDLAK
+98 NRQEMPDDLKK

-124 MYELAGFEAD
+124 LYELPGYEAD
-134 DVIGTVAKDAER
+134 DVIGTVAKDAEK
-146 RGMRVD
+146 RGFRVD

-163 VSDIDG
+163 VTDVDG
-169 DVQVLMPPA
+169 DIQVLMPPA

-184 VYRRAEVFEKMGVW
+184 TYRRAEVFEKMGVW

-225 TAVDLLTQ
+225 TAVELLTQ
-233 YKTLDGVYEH
+233 YKTLDGIYEH
-243 VEELKSK
+243 LEELKSK
-250 SVKAKLTEGK
+250 SVKAKLTEGR

-272 KLDVPLDFDFVHC
+272 KLDVPMEFDFAHC
-285 RLDSLDTSKAIEYF
+285 RLDSIDTSRANEFF
-299 QNLGIKS
+299 QGLGIKS
-306 IVNRLPKVLARISGG
+306 IVNRLPKVLARISGVEVAQPTQAG
-321 EAAVQSAEI
+321 QI

-339 VESAISV
+339 VEAAVSV
-346 GAGVGA
+346 GAAVGA
-352 ETPSMG
+352 E
-358 SGGTRQ
+358 SGMAGGRQ
-364 LGLFDSQEPTS
+364 LGLFDSAEPAANAPVFAKRTFAP
-375 LTGSLGLPA
+375 PA
-384 FQHRHFEPPSPQIV
+384 PQII
-398 TTEEELEKLIEELSK
+398 TTEDELNLLVDELSNQK
-413 QQALS
+413 AIAI
-418 VDLETSG
+418 DLETSG
-425 LESLDTNIVGYALAW
+425 IESLDTNIVGYALAW
-440 GGGID
+440 GLGFD
-445 FKDGVLSLA
+445 LNDGKLAVA
-454 DQSESNGSGVKT
+454 DQSGNNGSGAKT

-478 QQQLDPALVAQRL
+478 QQQLDHDLVIERL
-491 KPVLEN
+491 KPILEN
-497 PAIGK
+497 PRIGK

-511 NVLSLYGIKFG
+511 NVLSLYGIKLC
-522 PVAFDTM
+522 PIAFDTM

-548 RVFNYEMVRI
+548 RIFNYEMVRI
-558 AELIGTGKKQV
+558 AELIGTGKKQI
-569 TMEMVQID
+569 TMEMVPID

-588 MTLELTR
+588 MTLELAR
-595 TYLPLMDKEQK
+595 TYLPLLDKEQSF
-606 YILNEIELPLSV
+606 ILNDIELPLSC

-634 LKKFSIELSTDIARL
+634 LKKLSIELSSDIARL
-649 ESEIYALAGYSFNIN
+649 ESEIFALSGYSFNIN

-670 KLLFEDLGLKS
+670 KVLFEDLGLKS

-695 AAMEALKN
+695 AALEALKN
-703 EHVIIPKI
+703 EHVIIPKL
-711 LEYRHLAK
+711 LEYRHLSK
-719 LRSTYVDSLTKLVST
+719 LRSTYVDSLTKLVSQ

-780 KPDWVIMS
+780 KEGWVMVS
-788 ADYSQIELRILA
+788 ADYSQIELRMLA

-826 FDIPLEE
+826 FDVPIEE
-833 VTKDMRAIGKTM
+833 VTKEMRAIGKTM

-859 IDLGVSTAEAKKFRE
+859 IDLGVPTSEAKKFRE

-910 RYLNDRNSM
+910 RYLNDRNAM

-951 LKENKLK
+951 LKENNMK

-969 VLEVPNDEV
+969 VLEVPNDEL
-978 ELAKKIVTQSMEYGQ
+978 ELAKQVITRSMEYGQ

>member
-1 MSGIAP
+1 
-7 TKKKRKNPGGIEMA
+7 MA
-21 EKETIVL
+21 EKETLVL

-47 RSSTGVP
+47 RSSSGIP
-54 TGALYGFFNA
+54 TGGLYGFFNA
-64 IFDLIEKY
+64 IFDLIEKH

-89 KEQFVEYKA
+89 KEEYVEYKA
-98 HRQEMPDDLAK
+98 NRQEMPDDLKK

-124 MYELAGFEAD
+124 LYELPGYEAD
-134 DVIGTVAKDAER
+134 DVIGTVAKDAEK
-146 RGMRVD
+146 RGFRVD

-163 VSDIDG
+163 VTDVDG
-169 DVQVLMPPA
+169 DIQVLMPPA

-184 VYRRAEVFEKMGVW
+184 TYRRAEVFEKMGVW

-225 TAVDLLTQ
+225 TAVELLTQ
-233 YKTLDGVYEH
+233 YKTLDGIYEH
-243 VEELKSK
+243 LEELKSK
-250 SVKAKLTEGK
+250 SVKAKLTEGR

-272 KLDVPLDFDFVHC
+272 KLDVPMEFDFAHC
-285 RLDSLDTSKAIEYF
+285 RLDSIDTSRANEFF
-299 QNLGIKS
+299 QGLGIKS
-306 IVNRLPKVLARISGG
+306 IVNRLPKVLARISGVEVAQPTQAG
-321 EAAVQSAEI
+321 QI

-339 VESAISV
+339 VEAAVSV
-346 GAGVGA
+346 GAAVGA
-352 ETPSMG
+352 E
-358 SGGTRQ
+358 SGMAGGRQ
-364 LGLFDSQEPTS
+364 LGLFDSAEPAANAPVFAKRTFAP
-375 LTGSLGLPA
+375 PA
-384 FQHRHFEPPSPQIV
+384 PQII
-398 TTEEELEKLIEELSK
+398 TTEDELNLLVDELSNQK
-413 QQALS
+413 AIAI
-418 VDLETSG
+418 DLETSG
-425 LESLDTNIVGYALAW
+425 IESLDTNIVGYALAW
-440 GGGID
+440 GLGFD
-445 FKDGVLSLA
+445 LNDGKLAVA
-454 DQSESNGSGVKT
+454 DQSGNNGSGAKT

-478 QQQLDPALVAQRL
+478 QQQLDHDLVVERL
-491 KPVLEN
+491 KPILEN
-497 PAIGK
+497 PRIGK

-511 NVLSLYGIKFG
+511 NVLSLYGIKLC
-522 PVAFDTM
+522 PIAFDTM

-548 RVFNYEMVRI
+548 RIFNYEMVRI
-558 AELIGTGKKQV
+558 AELIGTGKKQI
-569 TMEMVQID
+569 TMEMVPID

-588 MTLELTR
+588 MTLELAR
-595 TYLPLMDKEQK
+595 TYLPLLDKEQSF
-606 YILNEIELPLSV
+606 ILNDIELPLSC

-634 LKKFSIELSTDIARL
+634 LKKLSIELSSDIARL
-649 ESEIYALAGYSFNIN
+649 ESEIFALSGYSFNIN

-670 KLLFEDLGLKS
+670 KVLFEDLGLKS

-695 AAMEALKN
+695 AALEALKN
-703 EHVIIPKI
+703 EHVIIPKL
-711 LEYRHLAK
+711 LEYRHLSK
-719 LRSTYVDSLTKLVST
+719 LRSTYVDSLTKLVSQ

-780 KPDWVIMS
+780 KEGWVMVS
-788 ADYSQIELRILA
+788 ADYSQIELRMLA

-826 FDIPLEE
+826 FDVPIEE
-833 VTKDMRAIGKTM
+833 VTKEMRAIGKTM

-859 IDLGVSTAEAKKFRE
+859 IDLGVPTSEAKKFRE

-910 RYLNDRNSM
+910 RYLNDRNAM

-951 LKENKLK
+951 LKENNMK

-969 VLEVPNDEV
+969 VLEVPNDEL
-978 ELAKKIVTQSMEYGQ
+978 ELAKQVITRSMEYGQ